1 MSPLSH
7 EDTNAD
13 ELPAVN
19 RQNSARPSKSPEVI
33 KMPSSYP
40 QRKIGNDSVSAQ
52 GLGCMGM
59 SFAYTSFGGYNDKAS
74 LEVLT
79 AAADMGITLW
89 DTSDIYGPY
98 TNEKLL
104 GEWFKETG
112 RRKEIFL
119 CTKFGNIRINGQP
132 AVRGDKEYVHQ
143 ACRDSLK
150 RLGVE
155 QIDLYYQHRV
165 DDKVPI
171 EETVGAMVELKN
183 EGKIRYLG
191 LSECSAKT
199 LRRAHAVHPIAAV
212 QMEYSPFALE
222 IESEQ
227 TNFLK
232 TARELGVAIIAYSP
246 LGRGFLTNTIQSRD
260 DIDESDNRKNHPR
273 FSEEHFPA
281 NLKLVQTLKKIADRK
296 GCTSGQLALAW
307 VLAQGEDFIPIPGT
321 KRVKYLEEN
330 AKAIDVKLSDA
341 EVQEIRDEIEKVGGG
356 SGERYPPAMM
366 ARCFGDSPELP
377 K

>member
-1 MSPLSH
+1 
-7 EDTNAD
+7 
-13 ELPAVN
+13 
-19 RQNSARPSKSPEVI
+19 
-33 KMPSSYP
+33 MPSSYP
-40 QRKIGNDSVSAQ
+40 QRKLGNDSVSAQ

-59 SFAYTSFGGYNDKAS
+59 SFAYTSFGGYDDKAS

-89 DTSDIYGPY
+89 DTSDVYGPH
-98 TNEKLL
+98 TNERLL
-104 GEWFKETG
+104 GKWFKETG

-119 CTKFGNIRINGQP
+119 CSKFGNLRVDGKP
-132 AVRGDKEYVHQ
+132 AVRGDKAYVHE
-143 ACRDSLK
+143 ACRDSLE
-150 RLGVE
+150 RLGVD

-191 LSECSAKT
+191 LSECSART
-199 LRRAHAVHPIAAV
+199 LRRAHAVHPITAV

-232 TARELGVAIIAYSP
+232 TARELGVTIIAYSP

-260 DIDESDNRKNHPR
+260 DFDETDNRMNHPR
-273 FSEEHFPA
+273 FSEEHFPE
-281 NLKLVQTLKKIADRK
+281 NLKLVHTLKKLADKK

-307 VLAQGEDFIPIPGT
+307 VSAQGEDFIPIPGT

-330 AKAIDVKLSDA
+330 AKASDVKLSEA

-356 SGERYPPAMM
+356 KGDRYPPAMM
-366 ARCFGDSPELP
+366 HRCFGDSPELP